1 MLVGR
6 LPVMGD
12 VGQGLTVL
20 ERLMFHLH
28 HVDPSGRGSQPEQ
41 QTQTGIASAIGIQRK
56 HIPRA
61 LRRLVEEG
69 WVNLVLKHV
78 DGRRQRI
85 RVHVLSEAGREEI
98 LRLREHHHDH
108 TVDTDDGP
116 VRVLD
121 LIAEGR
127 MDDLHAP
134 GSRVKENDAAAGSRL
149 ASRAVAA
156 RMLGCTEDDITAII
170 EDSNGT
176 EDGLPLILDGPEAV
190 FLSCLDTALN
200 DGVISED
207 EEALLTKLRKE
218 LGPFGAALNAHVA
231 SLLHDMMK

>member
-1 MLVGR
+1 M
-6 LPVMGD
+6 
-12 VGQGLTVL
+12 
-20 ERLMFHLH
+20 
-28 HVDPSGRGSQPEQ
+28 
-41 QTQTGIASAIGIQRK
+41 
-56 HIPRA
+56 
-61 LRRLVEEG
+61 
-69 WVNLVLKHV
+69 
-78 DGRRQRI
+78 
-85 RVHVLSEAGREEI
+85 
-98 LRLREHHHDH
+98 
-108 TVDTDDGP
+108 
-116 VRVLD
+116 
-121 LIAEGR
+121 
-127 MDDLHAP
+127 
-134 GSRVKENDAAAGSRL
+134 KENDAAAGSRL

-156 RMLGCTEDDITAII
+156 RMLGCMEDDITAII